1 MRKQTQIWGQRSSYL
16 SEHLWKTGGKWEIP
30 RKTRQ
35 KSSYY
40 LPFLEKSG
48 DFDIL
53 KFQEKRAKK
62 APIIYLSRRKAEIL
76 IFHHCSS
83 RGGKRRTPTQDLFE
97 VFIIDQFW
105 WKAEEKRRTPIY
117 DHFGA
122 LRLNRC
128 RRKGETLSFLF
139 PQRDKIWRK

>member
-1 MRKQTQIWGQRSSYL
+1 MFGVHYLLVCKALCISFHHVLHQKNNRMRKQTQIWGQRSSYL

-48 DFDIL
+48 DFDIF

-62 APIIYLSRRKAEIL
+62 APIIYLSKRKAEIL

-105 WKAEEKRRTPIY
+105 WKAEEKRRTP
-117 DHFGA
+117 
-122 LRLNRC
+122 
-128 RRKGETLSFLF
+128 T
-139 PQRDKIWRK
+139 